1 MQFPPIFCNLSA
13 DTIIA
18 LNCPSFQNNKIFIS
32 VVPQPIKF
40 IYIYLCV
47 RMVFYYNM
55 YPNIKF
61 LVPEKIDLKVD
72 ITEIV
77 VGV

>member
-1 MQFPPIFCNLSA
+1 
-13 DTIIA
+13 
-18 LNCPSFQNNKIFIS
+18 

-47 RMVFYYNM
+47 GMVFYYNM

-72 ITEIV
+72 ITEIIV
-77 VGV
+77 CV

>member
-1 MQFPPIFCNLSA
+1 M
-13 DTIIA
+13 
-18 LNCPSFQNNKIFIS
+18 
-32 VVPQPIKF
+32 VPQPIKF